1 MSTAR
6 THPGLPDG
14 VTPYD
19 LIDVLE
25 KLRSRL
31 GLRDEDI
38 AYLRCAF
45 RLVRAEDFLPGR
57 ICAFW
62 ERVAGLA
69 DRLGVNVRRI
79 TRIETRL
86 EGCGLIQRTG
96 ATNGRRFGRRAED
109 GRILSAGGINLA
121 PMIERAGELLTHLRC
136 VVNDTERLKRDRQRA
151 NDLIRQIRSLPVSDA
166 LAAARTVFPRL
177 RPSEVQDTE
186 KLAAIIDALEAIVTD
201 FPGDIGQTVVT
212 APSDTSVRPDT
223 NRERKIKTCS
233 AANAIKSREMHITPV
248 QVRDLASAELREA
261 IELYQEADEEDRTP
275 SWRCIVLATRE
286 RAMMLGLSGADWD
299 TARDRLGEIRVALC
313 LLIVDRNATR
323 DGRFKVRDTIAAFV
337 GLVRKSSRDQAVLQT
352 LLIELMHFA
361 FGGDAK

>member
-1 MSTAR
+1 MSTACS
-6 THPGLPDG
+6 HPGLPDG

-96 ATNGRRFGRRAED
+96 ATNGRRFGRQAVD

-121 PMIERAGELLTHLRC
+121 PLIERAGELLTPC
-136 VVNDTERLKRDRQRA
+136 A
-151 NDLIRQIRSLPVSDA
+151 VS
-166 LAAARTVFPRL
+166 
-177 RPSEVQDTE
+177 
-186 KLAAIIDALEAIVTD
+186 
-201 FPGDIGQTVVT
+201 
-212 APSDTSVRPDT
+212 
-223 NRERKIKTCS
+223 
-233 AANAIKSREMHITPV
+233 
-248 QVRDLASAELREA
+248 
-261 IELYQEADEEDRTP
+261 
-275 SWRCIVLATRE
+275 
-286 RAMMLGLSGADWD
+286 
-299 TARDRLGEIRVALC
+299 
-313 LLIVDRNATR
+313 
-323 DGRFKVRDTIAAFV
+323 
-337 GLVRKSSRDQAVLQT
+337 
-352 LLIELMHFA
+352 
-361 FGGDAK
+361 